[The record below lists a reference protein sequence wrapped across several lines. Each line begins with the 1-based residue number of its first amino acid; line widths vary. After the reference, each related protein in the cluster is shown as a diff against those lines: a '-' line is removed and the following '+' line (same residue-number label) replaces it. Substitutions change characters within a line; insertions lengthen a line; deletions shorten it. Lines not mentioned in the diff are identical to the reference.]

1 MNQAAD
7 IIFSKLGCCP
17 AFLVSQEPID
27 ADTKLKVV
35 KVLQWIII
43 RRTSLVLD
51 IFQNQT
57 IHQYQLLQPT
67 ISTYLCSSHC
77 GNHCGN
83 LFSSGYCANMAAFLF
98 FPFFMRILNVGL

>member
-1 MNQAAD
+1 MTSYFKLQPLAQQIQTSMMNQAAD
-7 IIFSKLGCCP
+7 IIFSKLGYCP

-57 IHQYQLLQPT
+57 IHQ
-67 ISTYLCSSHC
+67 
-77 GNHCGN
+77 
-83 LFSSGYCANMAAFLF
+83 
-98 FPFFMRILNVGL
+98 